1 MRLDQRPTKAALAL
15 ALLIITGAHRTE
27 AAAATKGEN
36 RQPFGVLCS
45 VILAHKNL
53 QDKHKP
59 SAAAKDAAVK
69 AQHIA
74 LILREHSAIAKMADK
89 TGAASGEPAET
100 TNLPDKCKGSSK
112 TQCQAAAKYL
122 KGLEPADKHNLKL
135 AASTTSPLYARINK
149 TVEAMKAITTSTAD
163 YFGES
168 DSAAKIKQDLEEAIY
183 GTGDTK
189 SSLKLTGA
197 GSTRQQHC
205 GAASLGGTSS
215 KNSLAE
221 TLTCLCASDS
231 TNSDTAAC
239 YSGSA
244 TQQQFD
250 QQGRPL
256 AAWGQ
261 IEGKCKTEGH
271 HQAGDAATNLAAA
284 TTAIRQLLYQP
295 KGNGGAIGYIGYVGS
310 TGAAGNCDGV
320 DTGGTGPCATFV
332 SGANTIQEPAWLGA
346 LDKAAQK
353 KQELKGEQRTTLQA
367 EIQLTNLN
375 ESLTN
380 LLQLNAMAI
389 QQQTQK
395 GPGAAAKAAKEAAD
409 CSSITKKTG
418 CQAKAECTW
427 ERTDKSEGDHCKLN
441 ATAVGQQATQA
452 ETNGAT
458 ATTGCARHGND
469 KAKCEAD
476 KAGDKQ
482 NCAFRKDKDGET
494 EPDKE
499 MCRNGSFLVNKQL
512 ALMVSAFLALLF

>member
-1 MRLDQRPTKAALAL
+1 MRLDQRPTKAVVAL
-15 ALLIITGAHRTE
+15 ALLLITYAPATE

-36 RQPFGVLCS
+36 RQAFGLLCNVVL
-45 VILAHKNL
+45 AATKL
-53 QDKHKP
+53 QGKHKP

-74 LILREHSAIAKMADK
+74 LILSEPSAIAKMAAK
-89 TGAASGEPAET
+89 TTTSGNQAAGDSEIPE
-100 TNLPDKCKGSSK
+100 KCQGSIK
-112 TQCQAAAKYL
+112 EQCQQAANYL
-122 KGLEPADKHNLKL
+122 KNLSPEEKKKLEL
-135 AASTTSPLYARINK
+135 AASPTSPLHNQINK
-149 TVEAMKAITTSTAD
+149 TVKIMKTLADQAKDYLEEAEAYAGVKAA
-163 YFGES
+163 
-168 DSAAKIKQDLEEAIY
+168 LEEAIY
-183 GTGDTK
+183 GTGNTK
-189 SSLKLTGA
+189 SSLKLTGTGA
-197 GSTRQQHC
+197 TREAHC
-205 GAASLGGTSS
+205 GTNTKSGSSS

-346 LDKAAQK
+346 LDKAAPK

-375 ESLTN
+375 ESITN

-395 GPGAAAKAAKEAAD
+395 RPGAAAKAAKEAED

-482 NCAFRKDKDGET
+482 NCAFRIKRVNQNPK
-494 EPDKE
+494 KKCAE
-499 MCRNGSFLVNKQL
+499 MEVFY
-512 ALMVSAFLALLF
+512 